1 MLLVVLFHA
10 TGNLP
15 VTFLIAPLGI
25 DMIQP
30 FLIFTALL
38 IIAAAVVV
46 GFAGAADLSRTQR
59 KQTSE
64 DIPTV
69 PKPLPVT

>member
-1 MLLVVLFHA
+1 M
-10 TGNLP
+10 T
-15 VTFLIAPLGI
+15 
-25 DMIQP
+25 QP

-46 GFAGAADLSRTQR
+46 RLAGPADLSRTQR

-64 DIPTV
+64 DIPAV
-69 PKPLPVT
+69 PTPMPVS

>member
-1 MLLVVLFHA
+1 
-10 TGNLP
+10 
-15 VTFLIAPLGI
+15 
-25 DMIQP
+25 MIQP

-46 GFAGAADLSRTQR
+46 GFAGAADLSRIQR